1 MDLKT
6 YHLGISKN
14 LESVIVQSHTQLD
27 LGRYHVFSSDL
38 LKWSNI
44 LKNQRTE
51 MKVLENVAYE
61 LQFSVFLVSSGLY
74 RQAFASLRLVLELAL
89 SGILFSSDEFYFR
102 KWKQGLADIS
112 WTKITDQDAGI
123 FSTTWLKAFWNL
135 ELDDQ
140 DKEDSKKIAEL
151 AKETYRKLSGYVH
164 GGNYTWPTSTDESRI
179 VFNQTEFDLWK
190 KLSDNTSRIILYSLL
205 IRFSQDLSQDS
216 LREIEDCLV
225 QIIDV
230 RITRILLGRPL

>member
-1 MDLKT
+1 MDLKN
-6 YHLGISKN
+6 YHLGICQD
-14 LESVIVQSHTQLD
+14 LELIIDQSHTQLE
-27 LGRYHVFSSDL
+27 LGKYHVFSSDL
-38 LKWSNI
+38 LQWSDI
-44 LKNQRTE
+44 LKTQRTE

-112 WTKITDQDAGI
+112 WAKITDQDTGI
-123 FSTTWLKAFWNL
+123 FSITWLKAFY
-135 ELDDQ
+135 
-140 DKEDSKKIAEL
+140 KEDIKIIAEL

-164 GGNYTWPTSTDESRI
+164 GGNYTWETNNSHI

-190 KLSDNTSRIILYSLL
+190 NLSDNTSRIILYSLL
-205 IRFSQDLSQDS
+205 IRFSQDLSQEN
-216 LREIEDCLV
+216 LRGIEECLI
-225 QIIDV
+225 QIIDDLK
-230 RITRILLGRPL
+230 ITRILLGRPL